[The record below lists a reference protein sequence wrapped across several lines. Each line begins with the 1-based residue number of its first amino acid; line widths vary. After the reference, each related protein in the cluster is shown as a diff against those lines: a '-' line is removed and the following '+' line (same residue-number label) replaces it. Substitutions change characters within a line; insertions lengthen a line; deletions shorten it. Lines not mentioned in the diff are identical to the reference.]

1 MLKFQ
6 DVTNTDYH
14 IKQINYYTK
23 QVEDATATLD
33 PMVPRCFGLLAQA
46 AGRDGTTF
54 TVEEWRK
61 VSMGY
66 DPFKEDWSRH
76 KLRANATKLDDNLN
90 PIPEPKDAE
99 KKNRDGLELVFSSD
113 KSISVWW
120 AAQDKETQDRY
131 LEGVNKI
138 MEETM
143 LPALNRLAM
152 YEQDNQKL
160 FANGLGFVSWF
171 NHIES
176 RGVDPYSHTHFN
188 IKNCVKGLDGKYH
201 ALCTDA
207 ITKEMAH
214 LDAVW
219 QMAHATMLRE
229 QFGLKLESTYT
240 KVDAKNDYL
249 AEDKKNV
256 FTFKVAGVSKALCKE
271 YSKRSEEINAQLEKL
286 GITEHSHQAYDAA
299 ALAQVSTRQQK
310 TDLNATQLRDGW
322 RTELAQKWNYTQE
335 RARELN
341 DQAAPKPV
349 SIPTDAELM
358 ESFDRRH
365 MDVEFT
371 EAQFKSHVYK
381 QLMLC
386 QSQEVIERRAE
397 ELFVK
402 QALPVYAKGKEDL
415 YAAVEAETNPHKR
428 MALQH
433 HLTLRSSYT
442 ARYFKEP
449 EDEAMATFKARE
461 GETHHQLD
469 KLTVVKALDAYQAN
483 RSTKDRKFAF
493 SAGQIKASM
502 SVLTET
508 GAVSVIKG
516 MAGTGKTAVVGFIRE
531 QYEAHGMRVIGT
543 ATQAKAA
550 SGLLQEGGIKEG
562 GNTAEL
568 LLKLTPQ
575 GDKPAKLTLT
585 KNDVIILDEA
595 GMTSGRE
602 ICRLAEH
609 VNRAGAKLV
618 CIGDYDQLQAVG
630 SSGLFRSIA
639 SRFTMVEMT
648 DIQRQREDW
657 GREMVLAAAAG
668 KGHEAGMTLYGNGCI
683 SITEKTAQR
692 VEAIARDY
700 LADRSAPTHKFIVA
714 SLNEDADRINEEV
727 QRQQLKRGD
736 ISDKLGVAE
745 VEDADGYTR
754 RFHVGERI
762 VFTKK
767 TKNND
772 PTQFNQAN
780 NADTG
785 RVKSIEHRKGKLR
798 CITVELDNGKELTL
812 SPKDCRNLKL
822 GSALTTHKSQGATVV
837 NSYLF
842 ASNQMA
848 NLHQFYVQLSRH
860 KENTRLYLSEDQ
872 VNKLAEAARLAK
884 PAPAQQGWAHDLIDR
899 DLAGQK
905 ITEERAKELRQLCE
919 TFQGCREYLN
929 SHSEAYKADANV
941 SRQKL
946 METKTMR
953 DFVSLFEAYSKAN
966 HKKSTQELD
975 LLSEPHQKRLEEVRQ
990 MLNAKRHEKSQPLPV
1005 QAPTQA
1011 PSPPM
1016 EVPRRKQAP
1025 VLAMV

>member
-1 MLKFQ
+1 MLQFA
-6 DVTNTDYH
+6 DVNNTEYH
-14 IKQINYYTK
+14 EKQINYYTK
-23 QVEDATATLD
+23 QVDSPDAELD

-54 TVEEWRK
+54 TVEEWRR

-66 DPFKEDWSRH
+66 DPFKEDWARH
-76 KLRANATKLDDNLN
+76 KLRANAQKLDEKFN
-90 PIPEPKDAE
+90 PIPEPKDAH
-99 KKNRDGLELVFSSD
+99 KKSRDSFELVFSSD
-113 KSISVWW
+113 KSVSVWW

-131 LEGVNKI
+131 LTGINKI

-143 LPALNRLAM
+143 LPIFNRLAI
-152 YEQDNQKL
+152 YEQDNNKL
-160 FANGLGFVSWF
+160 FATGLAFASWF

-176 RGVDPYSHTHFN
+176 RGVDPFTHIHFN
-188 IKNCVKGLDGKYH
+188 IKNSVQGLDGKYH

-207 ITKEMAH
+207 ITKDIAH
-214 LDAVW
+214 IDAVW

-229 QFGLKLESTYT
+229 QFGLKLEATTT
-240 KVDAKNDYL
+240 KVDAKNEYL
-249 AEDKKNV
+249 KDDEKNV
-256 FTFKVAGVSKALCKE
+256 FTFKVAGVANALRKE
-271 YSKRSEEINAQLEKL
+271 YSKRSEEINAQLDKL
-286 GITEHSHQAYDAA
+286 GITEHSHKAYDAA

-310 TDLNATQLRDGW
+310 TDLNATHLRDGW
-322 RTELAQKWNYTQE
+322 REELAQKWNYTQE
-335 RARELN
+335 RSRELN
-341 DQAAPKPV
+341 DQATPSRA
-349 SIPTDAELM
+349 IPTDAQLM

-397 ELFVK
+397 ELFMK
-402 QALPVYAKGKEDL
+402 QALPVYQHGKEDL
-415 YAAVEAETNPHKR
+415 YQAIETETNPHKR

-433 HLTLRSSYT
+433 HLSLRSSYT

-449 EDEAMATFKARE
+449 EDRLMAAFKARE
-461 GETHHQLD
+461 GETHHQID
-469 KLTVVKALDAYQAN
+469 RLTVVKALDAYQAKH
-483 RSTKDRKFAF
+483 STPSRGFAF
-493 SAGQIKASM
+493 TGGQLKAC
-502 SVLTET
+502 LAALAEP
-508 GAVSVIKG
+508 GAVVSIKG
-516 MAGTGKTAVVGFIRE
+516 MAGTGKTTVVEAIRE
-531 QYEAHGMRVIGT
+531 QYEAKGMRVIGT
-543 ATQAKAA
+543 ATSAKATF
-550 SGLLQEGGIKEG
+550 GLLQESGINEG

-575 GDKPAKLTLT
+575 GDKPPKLTLT
-585 KNDVIILDEA
+585 KNDVVILDEA

-609 VNRAGAKLV
+609 INRAGAKLI
-618 CIGDYDQLQAVG
+618 CLGDYDQLQALG
-630 SSGLFRSIA
+630 SGLFRSIA
-639 SRFTMVEMT
+639 SRFTVAEMT
-648 DIQRQREDW
+648 DIQRQRDDW
-657 GREMVLAAAAG
+657 GREMVLAAATG
-668 KGHEAGMTLYGNGCI
+668 KSHESALTMLDKGCI
-683 SITEKTAQR
+683 SFSETTKERI
-692 VEAIARDY
+692 EAIARDY

-714 SLNEDADRINEEV
+714 SLNEDADRVNEEV

-736 ISDKLGVAE
+736 ISKDLGVAE

-754 RFHVGERI
+754 SFHVGERV

-772 PTQFNQAN
+772 PTAFNQAN

-785 RVKSIEHRKGKLR
+785 RVKSIEHRRGKLR

-812 SPKDCRNLKL
+812 NPRQCENLKL
-822 GSALTTHKSQGATVV
+822 GAALTTHKSQGATVV

-860 KENTRLYLSEDQ
+860 KENTRLYLSADQ

-884 PAPAQQGWAHDLIDR
+884 PSPAQQGWAHDLIAR
-899 DLAGQK
+899 DQASQK
-905 ITEERAKELRQLCE
+905 ITQERAKELRELCE

-929 SHSEAYKADANV
+929 SHSEAYKADANM

-946 METKTMR
+946 METKALR
-953 DFVSLFEAYSKAN
+953 DYVSLFEAYSKAN
-966 HKKSTQELD
+966 HKKSTQELN
-975 LLSEPHQKRLEEVRQ
+975 LLSEPHQQRLEEVRQ
-990 MLNAKRHEKSQPLPV
+990 RLNAKQLTIVEPLLIQTQV
-1005 QAPTQA
+1005 AAPELK
-1011 PSPPM
+1011 PKL
-1016 EVPRRKQAP
+1016 KQS
-1025 VLAMV
+1025 MVMV